1 VARQYLVGAATGPVA
16 RGSGISGHG
25 RATSY
30 GPEED
35 WSSPA
40 DWRWVAEYLQAQAV
54 ETVIPDLPSH
64 RRRSAHRPDDVQQV
78 EAAIRA
84 AAPPVAVAGWSYGG
98 MVIGDLAD
106 TGPIGHLIF
115 VASIPEPTS
124 ADPQGEPWDLASDP
138 HLLFPDEAAVVLDD
152 AWWLNSEEV
161 AAFPAEVIHHL
172 REHRRRPVTRSA
184 LLAPPVAEAWR
195 TVPLSRQ
202 IAARYESGCCHGSR
216 SPSPSRRSPARSGWR

>member
-1 VARQYLVGAATGPVA
+1 MATAVLVHGA
-16 RGSGISGHG
+16 
-25 RATSY
+25 
-30 GPEED
+30 

-64 RRRSAHRPDDVQQV
+64 RRRSADRSDDVQQV

-106 TGPIGHLIF
+106 TGPIGHLVY

-138 HLLFPDEAAVVLDD
+138 HLLFPDQATVLPDD
-152 AWWLNSEEV
+152 GWWLNSEEV

-195 TVPLSRQ
+195 TVPTTILLGRSDSLLPVEQQDWARTHFSDVR
-202 IAARYESGCCHGSR
+202 IVEGNHFLPLLKPDLVAAVITETVAKAH
-216 SPSPSRRSPARSGWR
+216 